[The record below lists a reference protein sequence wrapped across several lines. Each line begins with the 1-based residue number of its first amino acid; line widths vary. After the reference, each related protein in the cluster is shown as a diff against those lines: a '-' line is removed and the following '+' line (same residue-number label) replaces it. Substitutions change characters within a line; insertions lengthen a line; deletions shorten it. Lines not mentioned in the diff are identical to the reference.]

1 MVSNLKTYTEYSVV
15 VQAFNR
21 VGPGPMSKEI
31 TQHTAEGKPDQPPQD
46 ISCTTLTSQSIRVSW
61 TSPPL
66 ASANGVIKGYK
77 VIFGPSATW
86 YGKLGESIIYCLF
99 IIFT

>member
-1 MVSNLKTYTEYSVV
+1 
-15 VQAFNR
+15 
-21 VGPGPMSKEI
+21 MSKEVA
-31 TQHTAEGKPDQPPQD
+31 QHTAEGKPDHAPQD

-77 VIFGPSATW
+77 VIFGPAASW
-86 YGKLGESIIYCLF
+86 YGKYAIPHIYTCIKIRIFIYIYNQLIIMY
-99 IIFT
+99 IIV